1 MGESMGQSQNAWH
14 RDRFKRDQTFVTQVV
29 NKNMDIKKTKDMIR
43 NLILMSSEPGDDT
56 RCYFKVTPGKIKK
69 KNGESK
75 EKIENC
81 VHLFTKLNTHQKII
95 RTNDYLQNYSG
106 KSYFMWTA
114 SELICSPNCCLCIIS
129 EFTINFYFRKS
140 VSGQEMEL
148 NRVA

>member
-1 MGESMGQSQNAWH
+1 MSRFLPVCSCINHVLSTPSNEPKRNKEMGESLRQSQNAWL

-69 KNGESK
+69 KKTGESK

-81 VHLFTKLNTHQKII
+81 VHLFTKLNTH
-95 RTNDYLQNYSG
+95 
-106 KSYFMWTA
+106 
-114 SELICSPNCCLCIIS
+114 
-129 EFTINFYFRKS
+129 
-140 VSGQEMEL
+140 
-148 NRVA
+148 

>member
-1 MGESMGQSQNAWH
+1 
-14 RDRFKRDQTFVTQVV
+14 
-29 NKNMDIKKTKDMIR
+29 MIR

-56 RCYFKVTPGKIKK
+56 CCYFKVTPGKIKKK

-81 VHLFTKLNTHQKII
+81 VHLFTKLNTNQKII
-95 RTNDYLQNYSG
+95 RTNDYLRNYNG
-106 KSYFMWTA
+106 KSCFMWTA

-148 NRVA
+148 NRVAGVYINSYLVMKRIKRPSYGDNFLGYRKIKKYTSLKTI